1 MMYRSDAY
9 SVDTFW
15 SNFTSHLRH
24 VTTICALSAVRLN
37 VIIVRMG
44 PPMCYNDRPSITP
57 YPFAQSPID
66 RKHFFSLHCVLF
78 NLTNNVSTPRHRYYR
93 ITQRSLIY
101 QKLYADLRCIRI
113 IRVAHCNVAL
123 PLLSIGGMVLI
134 NISIVINVDTIISTI
149 TSGERVFMYKHWIT
163 LYKEAVSLER
173 KKHISPD
180 KTSKSKGPQRTTTG
194 KVCRAHKLS
203 ATVFACPWPSV
214 SISQWSS
221 S

>member
-1 MMYRSDAY
+1 
-9 SVDTFW
+9 
-15 SNFTSHLRH
+15 
-24 VTTICALSAVRLN
+24 
-37 VIIVRMG
+37 
-44 PPMCYNDRPSITP
+44 MCYNDRPSITP

-66 RKHFFSLHCVLF
+66 RKHFFSLHFVLF

-149 TSGERVFMYKHWIT
+149 TSGERVFMYKHWIM

-173 KKHISPD
+173 KKNTYRQTRQANRKVHNAQPQAKCVALISCQRPCLRVRGRLSVYLSGHHRKHPCQLQTYPTHIYIPN
-180 KTSKSKGPQRTTTG
+180 R
-194 KVCRAHKLS
+194 
-203 ATVFACPWPSV
+203 
-214 SISQWSS
+214 WSS
-221 S
+221 ALRPFFN